1 MCVHRK
7 RVCVWL
13 PRYGAHMTH
22 DTSHITHHTSTG
34 INWRGVLQGVAVCCR
49 RVAVCYSVL
58 HYNTLVF
65 YSVLQCVEVCGSVL
79 QCVAVCCS
87 VLQCVAVYASICT
100 MNISHMYHRCIV
112 CRYIHV
118 VHGVHTHLEQPNTQY
133 VQIH

>member
-1 MCVHRK
+1 
-7 RVCVWL
+7 
-13 PRYGAHMTH
+13 
-22 DTSHITHHTSTG
+22 
-34 INWRGVLQGVAVCCR
+34 
-49 RVAVCYSVL
+49 VCYSVL

-65 YSVLQCVEVCGSVL
+65 YSVLQCVAVCCSVL

-118 VHGVHTHLEQPNTQY
+118 VHGVHTHLEQPNAQY